1 MVSVYTR
8 KGRDWED
15 EEHGGDGG
23 GSFSVWQSSIF
34 LGNDF
39 KVRFSLLSYTFIL
52 YGFLYLCFKEFNKMC

>member
-8 KGRDWED
+8 KGRDCED

-23 GSFSVWQSSIF
+23 DSFSVWQSSVF

-39 KVRFSLLSYTFIL
+39 KV
-52 YGFLYLCFKEFNKMC
+52 